1 MTGSLVSHPDQ
12 PSGASLPPFLLSGT
26 FIRHAVAIIHIA
38 HTGYT
43 HVLDL
48 AHTTGIII
56 HLAHTVGIII
66 HLAHTVGI
74 IIHLKHTVGIG
85 KYRLWRL
92 LTVKT
97 VLHSVRCIDKIQL
110 GENVLSF
117 DENF

>member
-1 MTGSLVSHPDQ
+1 M
-12 PSGASLPPFLLSGT
+12 
-26 FIRHAVAIIHIA
+26 AIIHIA

-66 HLAHTVGI
+66 PLAHTVGI

-97 VLHSVRCIDKIQL
+97 VLHSVCCIDKIRL

-117 DENF
+117 DEDF

>member
-1 MTGSLVSHPDQ
+1 M
-12 PSGASLPPFLLSGT
+12 
-26 FIRHAVAIIHIA
+26 AIIHIA

-48 AHTTGIII
+48 AHTTGIIIHLAHTVGIII